1 MRGLSTSEGRVLAIL
16 GYALLTSILVAHHEP
31 WRDEVDAW
39 LTARD
44 ETPLAVFKLAG
55 YSGTPAL
62 WYLLQMPF
70 AKLGLHFATQGI
82 LNLLISV
89 SAGAVMLWCSP
100 LPFSLRLVWL
110 FSYYMSFEYAVIAR
124 NYALGI
130 LLVLSAAALTE
141 KRWERPIT
149 YGVVLA
155 LLGNVSAHFFFVAG
169 VFWALWTGEMAMPWL
184 KPGSGEKQVPQALA
198 SSTHGSIIAASGLAL
213 AFWQLLPASD
223 GQFAPEVLRQTE
235 WKYFIV
241 APYRALLF
249 SGDALWHL
257 PLVIVAYGAT
267 AIWLANRRRT
277 LAFFIGSYA
286 ALSYI
291 FVFKYVAGTRHF
303 GLHLIVLIVAHWLGA
318 NEALGKPLFRLPE
331 RWCYRARPIAI
342 VSIGLA
348 LFVSL
353 LMGAHI
359 WTKEIR
365 EPFSEA
371 QAMGDFLRT
380 AGYADRTIAAHPPAE
395 GSAVLGFLLPRRF
408 YYPALGAYG
417 SHMPWNRLYF
427 ETRSLPLE
435 DAIAITNRAFP
446 DWHDEAGRAVLLLT
460 IEPLQ
465 KPYAQEFQLLHR
477 TSGSA
482 WEVKEEVYYLYAPV
496 AHGEESTAR

>member
-1 MRGLSTSEGRVLAIL
+1 MAKTGRVALAQTVFHNKESLVLIRSDLAEKFLLEKERRMRGLSTSGGRVLAIL

-169 VFWALWTGEMAMPWL
+169 VFWTLWTAEMAMPWL
-184 KPGSGEKQVPQALA
+184 KPGQAKNKCPKPSPARRMAA
-198 SSTHGSIIAASGLAL
+198 SSRRSAWLSLFGNYCRLRTVSSRRR
-213 AFWQLLPASD
+213 F
-223 GQFAPEVLRQTE
+223 VRQTE

-249 SGDALWHL
+249 RGDALWHP
-257 PLVIVAYGAT
+257 PLVLVAYGAT
-267 AIWLANRRRT
+267 VIWLANRRRT
-277 LAFFIGSYA
+277 LVFFIGSYA

-291 FVFKYVAGTRHF
+291 FVFKYVAGHPAF
-303 GLHLIVLIVAHWLGA
+303 WA
-318 NEALGKPLFRLPE
+318 
-331 RWCYRARPIAI
+331 
-342 VSIGLA
+342 S
-348 LFVSL
+348 
-353 LMGAHI
+353 
-359 WTKEIR
+359 
-365 EPFSEA
+365 
-371 QAMGDFLRT
+371 FL
-380 AGYADRTIAAHPPAE
+380 
-395 GSAVLGFLLPRRF
+395 S
-408 YYPALGAYG
+408 
-417 SHMPWNRLYF
+417 S
-427 ETRSLPLE
+427 
-435 DAIAITNRAFP
+435 
-446 DWHDEAGRAVLLLT
+446 
-460 IEPLQ
+460 
-465 KPYAQEFQLLHR
+465 
-477 TSGSA
+477 
-482 WEVKEEVYYLYAPV
+482 
-496 AHGEESTAR
+496 

>member
-1 MRGLSTSEGRVLAIL
+1 MRGLSTSGGRVLAIL

-89 SAGAVMLWCSP
+89 SAGVVMLWCSP

-141 KRWERPIT
+141 KRWERTIT

-169 VFWALWTGEMAMPWL
+169 VFWTLWTADIATAWL
-184 KPGSGEKQVPQALA
+184 KPPGEKKVPQTLA
-198 SSTHGSIIAASGLAL
+198 SSTRGSIIAACGLAF

-223 GQFAPEVLRQTE
+223 GQFAPGLVRQTE

-249 SGDALWHL
+249 RGDALWHL
-257 PLVIVAYGAT
+257 PLVLVAYGAT
-267 AIWLANRRRT
+267 VIWLANRRRT
-277 LAFFIGSYA
+277 LVFFIGSYA

-291 FVFKYVAGTRHF
+291 FVFKHVADTRHF
-303 GLHLIVLIVAHWLGA
+303 GLILIVLIVTHWLGA
-318 NEALGKPLFRLPE
+318 DEAPGKPLFRLRE
-331 RWCYRARPIAI
+331 RWCSMARPIAI
-342 VSIGLA
+342 GSITLA

-353 LMGAHI
+353 VMGAQI
-359 WTKEIR
+359 WAKEIR

-371 QAMGDFLRT
+371 QAMGNFLST
-380 AGYADRTIAAHPPAE
+380 AGYADRTISAHPPAK
-395 GSAVLGFLLPRRF
+395 GSAVLGFLPARRF

-427 ETRSLPLE
+427 ETRSLPLN
-435 DAIAITNRAFP
+435 DAIAITKRAFP
-446 DWHDEAGRAVLLLT
+446 DWRDEAGRTVLLLT

-482 WEVKEEVYYLYAPV
+482 WGAKEEVYYLYAPV
-496 AHGEESTAR
+496 AHGEESTVR